1 MMIPHHE
8 AAIAMAQQAQE
19 QAQHPEVKTLAQA
32 IITTQLAEIVE
43 MQGELGDWY
52 GATGQ

>member
-8 AAIAMAQQAQE
+8 AAIAMAQQA
-19 QAQHPEVKTLAQA
+19 
-32 IITTQLAEIVE
+32 IITTQHAEIAE
-43 MQGELGDWY
+43 MQGELRDWY